1 MAGLYIHI
9 PFCESRCIYCGFY
22 STTSL
27 KLRDDYVD
35 ALCKEMELRPIP
47 SALGARESIE
57 TIYLGGGTP
66 SQLTGSQLIRLFE
79 AIRKNYLPDGF
90 QDGSANGF
98 QNGSSDGFQD
108 ESSDGF
114 HDELPNE
121 QKVLCPK
128 MEITMECNPDDV
140 TEEFCETLQQ
150 LPVNRVSMGAQTFS
164 DHRLRFLH
172 RRHNAAEVRTAI
184 ERLRRIGI
192 RNISIDLMFG
202 FPYETLTDWQS
213 DIDAAIQLGVE
224 HISAYSLMYEEGTAL
239 YRMLEQGKIEEI
251 DEETSRQMYEL
262 LISRL
267 TEAGYE
273 HYEISNFARPGKRS
287 RHNSSYW
294 HEIPYIGIGA
304 AAHSYKRSDKNG
316 ENDET
321 GSLSARSPLEAIRSW
336 NVDDIREYISRINQ
350 GELPSESETLDLNTR
365 YNDLI
370 TTALRTSDGINI
382 KKMEQEFGTELA
394 KKMMQEAE
402 KHMARGLMKITDG
415 NLSLTH
421 QGLYISDDVMSDFMI
436 V

>member
-90 QDGSANGF
+90 QDGLSNGF
-98 QNGSSDGFQD
+98 Q
-108 ESSDGF
+108 
-114 HDELPNE
+114 DELPNE

-150 LPVNRVSMGAQTFS
+150 LPVNRVSIGAQTFS

-202 FPYETLTDWQS
+202 FPNETLTDWQS

-251 DEETSRQMYEL
+251 DEETSLQMYEL

-316 ENDET
+316 ESVKNGENDET
-321 GSLSARSPLEAIRSW
+321 GSLSACSPLEAIRSW

-402 KHMARGLMKITDG
+402 KHMARGLMKITNG
-415 NLSLTH
+415 KLLLTH

>member
-47 SALGARESIE
+47 SALGARESIR

-90 QDGSANGF
+90 QDGLSNGF

-150 LPVNRVSMGAQTFS
+150 LPINRVSMGAQTFS
-164 DHRLRFLH
+164 EHRLRFLH

-202 FPYETLTDWQS
+202 FPNETLTDWQS

-304 AAHSYKRSDKNG
+304 AAHSYKRRDKNG

-321 GSLSARSPLEAIRSW
+321 GSLSACSPLEAIRSW

>member
-47 SALGARESIE
+47 SALGAKESIE

-90 QDGSANGF
+90 QDGSSNGF

-150 LPVNRVSMGAQTFS
+150 LPINRVSMGAQTFS
-164 DHRLRFLH
+164 NHRLCFLH

-202 FPYETLTDWQS
+202 FPDETLTDWQS

-321 GSLSARSPLEAIRSW
+321 GSLSACSPLEAIRSW

-350 GELPSESETLDLNTR
+350 GELPSESEILDLNTR